1 MIAVAADK
9 GSPGA
14 TTTALVLAS
23 VWPAPAT
30 VVEADPWGGDL
41 LLRARHRGEVLADRE
56 TVLSLATAATTHQD
70 SRGTGGDLVDRYAQ
84 NLSSTVRVVPG
95 PISAERASAVPNWG
109 GLAAAMSASSRPVI
123 ADLGRLHAS
132 SPSMPIAAAA
142 GVLVVACRAEVDSVL
157 RLRER
162 INTLLPVL
170 ADLRQAAPRVVP
182 IVISPRRH
190 GAADARDVQLALA
203 ATDAGPFVDTVGWLA
218 WDPSAVQALYRG
230 DDPTSRSLARSALL
244 KSAAD
249 VVAVLAQDPEAGEAP
264 SPDGQGAVE
273 MQTPRWADVVNGSR
287 S

>member
-1 MIAVAADK
+1 MIAIAADK

-23 VWPAPAT
+23 VWPEFAT

-56 TVLSLATAATTHQD
+56 TVLSLATAATTHEG

-84 NLSSTVRVVPG
+84 DLSSKVRVVPG
-95 PISAERASAVPNWG
+95 PISAERASAVPSWG
-109 GLAAAMSASSRPVI
+109 GLAAALSVSSRPVV
-123 ADLGRLHAS
+123 ADLGRLHAL

-142 GVLVVACRAEVDSVL
+142 EVMVVVCRAEVDSVL

-162 INTLLPVL
+162 INALVPVL
-170 ADLRQAAPRVVP
+170 ADLRQASPRVAP

-190 GAADARDVQLALA
+190 GAAYAHDVQLALA
-203 ATDAGPFVDTVGWLA
+203 ATDAGPFVAAVGWLA

-230 DDPTSRSLARSALL
+230 EDPTSRSLARSALL

-249 VVAVLAQDPEAGEAP
+249 VVAVLAEDPGPGKALPREGE
-264 SPDGQGAVE
+264 GAAEV
-273 MQTPRWADVVNGSR
+273 QTPRWADVVNGAR